1 LPELLPNF
9 LKADSRSF
17 QAASRPLL
25 KIPHFALQYDGDG
38 RRLSAIILSDA
49 IRLPDRACTDSSGI
63 SGRSTYGTLPAF
75 GSCQRS
81 EEFMSKP
88 GRPII
93 LLIPVLVGIAYG
105 LPARAEPL
113 PVTTRVHAR
122 FTIEGKFARYLVSPN
137 GQIDGLVLADGSV
150 TRFPPHALTPETAPF
165 QSGDA
170 IHLEGEAVNGPA
182 GPVLAHASVTKG
194 NATVVR
200 SDLLKPVASGGPGA
214 GPRSHGGKRSPEG
227 ASGLHEESLRPMTVT
242 GEIEGFSIDSHGR
255 LDRILFVD
263 GTNARAGKQVRLET
277 LALKA
282 GDIITVTGQGGTYAQ
297 GSSLHIATMKLPTG
311 EVRTFDPLQA
321 NLIPVSHEGE
331 VVCILLDPRGD
342 LDGFLLKD
350 GTLVRVRP
358 AAPDPRLLV
367 GSNVR
372 AEGEGTSSFIRA
384 DKVTLTSTGAVL
396 DLSTPP
402 RAVRVPRVLTMLVGS
417 STILR
422 VVNDRGGRLDTLVL
436 EDGSIVKLPPTL
448 RDQAGDSLS
457 VGTKLT
463 ARGIGGTYG
472 LVKAFRADRLQLASG
487 QVFAEPERGPPPPPA
502 KR

>member
-1 LPELLPNF
+1 MPN
-9 LKADSRSF
+9 L
-17 QAASRPLL
+17 
-25 KIPHFALQYDGDG
+25 
-38 RRLSAIILSDA
+38 
-49 IRLPDRACTDSSGI
+49 
-63 SGRSTYGTLPAF
+63 
-75 GSCQRS
+75 
-81 EEFMSKP
+81 

-105 LPARAEPL
+105 LPARTEPL
-113 PVTTRVHAR
+113 PATTQVHAR

-137 GQIDGLVLADGSV
+137 GQIDGLVLADGTV
-150 TRFPPHALTPETAPF
+150 TRFPPHALTPETAPL

-200 SDLLKPVASGGPGA
+200 SDLLTPAASGEPGA
-214 GPRSHGGKRSPEG
+214 GPRSRDGGKRGLKG
-227 ASGLHEESLRPMTVT
+227 ADGPHEASLRPMTVT
-242 GEIEGFSIDSHGR
+242 REIEGFSMDAHGR
-255 LDRILFVD
+255 IDRILFVD

-282 GDIITVTGQGGTYAQ
+282 GDIITVTGQGGSYPQ

-342 LDGFLLKD
+342 LDGFLLED

-358 AAPDPRLLV
+358 AAPNPQLLV

-372 AEGEGTSSFIRA
+372 AEGEGTFSFIRA

-396 DLSTPP
+396 DLSMPR

-448 RDQAGDSLS
+448 RDQAGDSLT

-472 LVKAFRADRLQLASG
+472 LVKAFRANRLQLASG